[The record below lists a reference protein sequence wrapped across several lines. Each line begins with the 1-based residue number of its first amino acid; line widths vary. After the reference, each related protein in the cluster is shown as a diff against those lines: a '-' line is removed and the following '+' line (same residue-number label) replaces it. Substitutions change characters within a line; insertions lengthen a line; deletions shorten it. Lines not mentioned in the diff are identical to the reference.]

1 MEVTSNYPA
10 PEESATRDEQGQE
23 RIISRVLLK
32 LKKAVRT
39 RVVMGILV
47 LLVVDFIWV
56 AAAVISEVS
65 SQHGSWVNGAR
76 TIDTPT
82 APYAHATML
91 GFSTST
97 LKQC

>member
-10 PEESATRDEQGQE
+10 PGESATRDEQGQG

-32 LKKAVRT
+32 LKKVIRT

-65 SQHGSWVNGAR
+65 LQHGSWVNGAR
-76 TIDTPT
+76 TISHRTIYT
-82 APYAHATML
+82 CHEA
-91 GFSTST
+91 
-97 LKQC
+97 